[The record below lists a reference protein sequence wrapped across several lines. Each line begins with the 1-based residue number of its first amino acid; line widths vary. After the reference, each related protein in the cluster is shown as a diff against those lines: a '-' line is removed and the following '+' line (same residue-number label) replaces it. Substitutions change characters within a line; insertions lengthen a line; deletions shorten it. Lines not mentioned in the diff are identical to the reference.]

1 MEHPHMQYTI
11 DDNKLTIGD
20 LIKLQSA
27 KDDIASMVSILRKCV
42 ETDTGNFEDIPAK
55 HFPKIVKEILASL
68 NPSMGN

>member
-1 MEHPHMQYTI
+1 MQYVI

-27 KDDIASMVSILRKCV
+27 KDDIATMVTIMRKCV
-42 ETDTGNFEDIPAK
+42 EVENGNFEDIPAK
-55 HFPKIVKEILASL
+55 HFPKIVREILASL